1 MEWIGIILFVALVWK
16 TLKFIKE
23 GAEED
28 ERKKQEKEVEKER
41 VNQEKL
47 LRREYWKES
56 IRKERRASKSE
67 KWRDNKKKAKA
78 DSKEQEAGKRVFK
91 LNPGE
96 FFLIFIEPTFS
107 NPRVVKAQRHLCVS
121 SKYDEPVFFTKFDS
135 GKDILGEENYGI
147 GVIGNINIHKDIY
160 IAKWFSSYEEV
171 IAVII
176 SFIQKFPAGKGRTH
190 LLKIKVRNGS
200 EIIGGSSNYKII
212 RLNEDFIDLIQKRF

>member
-1 MEWIGIILFVALVWK
+1 MEWDDNLITITGIIFFVALVWK
-16 TLKFIKE
+16 TLKFIKD

-28 ERKKQEKEVEKER
+28 GRKKQEKEVEKER

-67 KWRDNKKKAKA
+67 KWRDNKKKAKT

-96 FFLIFIEPTFS
+96 VFVIFIEPSFATI
-107 NPRVVKAQRHLCVS
+107 
-121 SKYDEPVFFTKFDS
+121 YTEPVFFTKFDS
-135 GKDILGEENYGI
+135 GKTIFGEENYGI